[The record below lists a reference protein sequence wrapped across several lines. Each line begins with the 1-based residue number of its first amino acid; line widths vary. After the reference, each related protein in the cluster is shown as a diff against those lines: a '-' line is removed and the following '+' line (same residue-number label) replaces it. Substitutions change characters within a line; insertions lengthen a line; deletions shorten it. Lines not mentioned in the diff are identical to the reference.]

1 MTKAKTKGQK
11 RRGRRREDGP
21 RDQNDRLVRPSAR
34 PKAEAAMLAVVEARC
49 RAAGIWPDN
58 LTRAWGEPDHA
69 FASRKAARDQMIRA
83 TYAYVG
89 LPWMGCAAGRAIAG
103 EPDVAELWGTITE
116 IRTRREAYLRAID
129 ARTQAGTLNLM
140 VAPDRSPGAADLDA
154 VAADIRTEEERAEA
168 AIAAWERLEA
178 IMGMIGPQVQRS
190 VLEVVVLD
198 SPPPVPQAKRTIS
211 REVEA
216 WIAGADLPMLTAL
229 RDRIVAEI
237 ASRTHA
243 RIAFPVAATMRM
255 IRASA
260 EFWDTFGRAPDS
272 VADAVRWA
280 KADKAKAMGQR
291 ERA

>member
-1 MTKAKTKGQK
+1 
-11 RRGRRREDGP
+11 
-21 RDQNDRLVRPSAR
+21 
-34 PKAEAAMLAVVEARC
+34 MLAVVEARC
-49 RAAGIWPDN
+49 RAAGIWPEN

-69 FASRKAARDQMIRA
+69 FASRKAARDAMIRS

-103 EPDVAELWGTITE
+103 EPDVAALWSTITE

-129 ARTQAGTLNLM
+129 ARTQAGTLTLL

-168 AIAAWERLEA
+168 AVAAWERLEA

-198 SPPPVPQAKRTIS
+198 KEPPKPDPKTKAKPKPAITLAL
-211 REVEA
+211 EQ
-216 WIAGADLPMLTAL
+216 WIAGADMPMLTAL

-237 ASRTHA
+237 ASRSHA
-243 RIAFPVAATMRM
+243 RIAFPVAATMRL
-255 IRASA
+255 IRACA
-260 EFWDTFGRAPDS
+260 DFWDTHGMAPDG
-272 VADAVRWA
+272 VTEAVRWA
-280 KADKAKAMGQR
+280 KVEKAKALGQR